1 MAHLLSHEPKKLL
14 SNMASPVFTEGV
26 AAHVIHSYQLS
37 RHGIGPGFEEM
48 PPQVIL

>member
-1 MAHLLSHEPKKLL
+1 MAHLLSHGPEKLL

-37 RHGIGPGFEEM
+37 RHGIGPGFEET
-48 PPQVIL
+48 PPQIIL